1 MNNDP
6 LPQSE
11 KARAIVVA
19 LAARFNIVNAPLLT
33 TWNDLDPAE
42 RKRLWRRALRKSRTA
57 YPPRR
62 RKPELI
68 YPDLWK

>member
-1 MNNDP
+1 MNNDL

-19 LAARFNIVNAPLLT
+19 LAARFNIVNTPLHT

-57 YPPRR
+57 YPPGR
-62 RKPELI
+62 RKPALLF
-68 YPDLWK
+68 PDLWK